1 MLGKNRM
8 IGSIMKKSL
17 LQLLS
22 AFLILILLGQAVYAD
37 IPPPGPTPEEMN
49 TITLGIVIGL
59 GVLVVVVVFVA
70 VLVIRGIKKR
80 HSATES
86 APADQ

>member
-1 MLGKNRM
+1 M
-8 IGSIMKKSL
+8 IRSIMKKSL
-17 LQLLS
+17 LQLPS

-59 GVLVVVVVFVA
+59 GVLVIVIVLVA
-70 VLVIRGIKKR
+70 VLVIKAIKKR

-86 APADQ
+86 APVGQ